1 MNQNRNL
8 NTNKNSP
15 FGLFFIVLLNFRK
28 KNDRIELTK
37 TMKGSVKMKRKIR
50 NSVFET
56 NSSSMHSLSYTKY
69 KELEKSTLE
78 IDEDG
83 YIHVEMGDYS
93 DIEKDLVTQKEKLA
107 FVISY
112 MNEELYYGKNDYT
125 YPTEEEFEKYGPYV
139 KLKEMICDYTG
150 CKGIV
155 IDDYDPQIAASESM
169 SISGLPDTESLK
181 KLIFGKEGKVV
192 A

>member
-1 MNQNRNL
+1 
-8 NTNKNSP
+8 
-15 FGLFFIVLLNFRK
+15 
-28 KNDRIELTK
+28 
-37 TMKGSVKMKRKIR
+37 MKGSVKMKRKIR

-83 YIHVEMGDYS
+83 YIHVELGDYT
-93 DIEKDLVTQKEKLA
+93 DIKKDLVTQKEKLA

-125 YPTEEEFEKYGPYV
+125 YPTEEEFNEYGPYV

-155 IDDYDPQIAASESM
+155 IDDYDPQIAAGESM
-169 SISGLPDTESLK
+169 SISGLPDTEILK
-181 KLIFGKEGKVV
+181 KLIFGKEGKIV
-192 A
+192 AWL

>member
-1 MNQNRNL
+1 
-8 NTNKNSP
+8 
-15 FGLFFIVLLNFRK
+15 LNFKK

-37 TMKGSVKMKRKIR
+37 IMKGSVKMKRKIR

-69 KELEKSTLE
+69 KELKKSTLE

-83 YIHVEMGDYS
+83 YIHVELGDYS
-93 DIEKDLVTQKEKLA
+93 DIKKDLVTQKEKLA

-125 YPTEEEFEKYGPYV
+125 YPTEEEFEKYEPYV

-155 IDDYDPQIAASESM
+155 IDDYDPQIAAGESM

>member
-83 YIHVEMGDYS
+83 YIHTG
-93 DIEKDLVTQKEKLA
+93 
-107 FVISY
+107 
-112 MNEELYYGKNDYT
+112 
-125 YPTEEEFEKYGPYV
+125 
-139 KLKEMICDYTG
+139 ICD
-150 CKGIV
+150 
-155 IDDYDPQIAASESM
+155 
-169 SISGLPDTESLK
+169 
-181 KLIFGKEGKVV
+181 KLHE
-192 A
+192 

>member
-1 MNQNRNL
+1 
-8 NTNKNSP
+8 
-15 FGLFFIVLLNFRK
+15 
-28 KNDRIELTK
+28 
-37 TMKGSVKMKRKIR
+37 MKRKIR

-83 YIHVEMGDYS
+83 YIHVEMEDYS
-93 DIEKDLVTQKEKLA
+93 DIQKDLVTQKEKLA

-112 MNEELYYGKNDYT
+112 MNEELYYENEYI

-139 KLKEMICDYTG
+139 KLKKMICDYTG
-150 CKGIV
+150 CKGII
-155 IDDYDPQIAASESM
+155 IDDYDPEIAAGESM
-169 SISGLPDTESLK
+169 NISGLPDTEELK

-192 A
+192 AWL